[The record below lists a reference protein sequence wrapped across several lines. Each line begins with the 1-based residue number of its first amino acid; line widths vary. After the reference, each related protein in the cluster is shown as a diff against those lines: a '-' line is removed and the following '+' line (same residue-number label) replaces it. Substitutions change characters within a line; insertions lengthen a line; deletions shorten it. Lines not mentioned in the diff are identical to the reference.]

1 MTDDLIERVARAWA
15 SIDGKAETFD
25 REKAIVYPNWEG
37 DSGTYEGYMTE
48 AEELLKRSGLA
59 ALLATS
65 AEKDAEIA
73 KWEELHEHNRDL
85 QFELAE
91 KLGDAR
97 DEARKAKAR
106 AEAAEAEAA
115 ALREDAARYRWLR
128 DNTVHRSNR
137 WPHVTQY
144 PYAPEIDDFAV
155 PQIQRNGEMKGQY
168 LDEAIDAGR
177 AAPPERLLNRH
188 ARALQNKE
196 QANG

>member
-73 KWEELHEHNRDL
+73 RLIKAVAIHVTKRSELL
-85 QFELAE
+85 
-91 KLGDAR
+91 
-97 DEARKAKAR
+97 AR

-115 ALREDAARYRWLR
+115 ALRERLERAERATHRHKKRGSDYVLLGIGKMQTANWSEHQPKYGEYWRVDMRDVAVYRSVTDGQLWVRPREEFEDGRFEALSASPSPAAQE
-128 DNTVHRSNR
+128 D
-137 WPHVTQY
+137 
-144 PYAPEIDDFAV
+144 
-155 PQIQRNGEMKGQY
+155 GE
-168 LDEAIDAGR
+168 
-177 AAPPERLLNRH
+177 
-188 ARALQNKE
+188 
-196 QANG
+196 